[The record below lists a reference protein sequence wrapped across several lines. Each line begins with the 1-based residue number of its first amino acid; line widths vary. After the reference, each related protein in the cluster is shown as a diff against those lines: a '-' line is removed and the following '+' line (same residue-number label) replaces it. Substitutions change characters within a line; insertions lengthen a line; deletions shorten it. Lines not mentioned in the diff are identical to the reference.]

1 MPSTH
6 VGTPVPQARWHQSST
21 SRHLPSEHGDP
32 LVRVV
37 VIGDQSM
44 VRTGLSRLV
53 GDQNGLTVVAEGPV
67 AQAVVLSSEFRPD
80 VLMLLDDEPEPET
93 LESLRSVTRVSPG
106 TAVLLLTSSVE
117 GISRSRLQEVGVRAV
132 LGLEQPAGALLDSI
146 RKVHSDDDVVGIDG
160 RLDRGYDRD
169 AARAPGADD
178 PEALASLTRR
188 EREVLVLIGEG
199 LRNADIAA
207 RLAISPLTVRN
218 HVTSILDKLEL
229 ADRFDLAVY
238 AFRHGLVRFRQKRI
252 AAF

>member
-1 MPSTH
+1 MSSIH
-6 VGTPVPQARWHQSST
+6 VGTAVAQARWHGSST
-21 SRHLPSEHGDP
+21 SPHLPSEHRDP

-44 VRTGLSRLV
+44 VRTGLSCLV
-53 GDQNGLTVVAEGPV
+53 GDQSGLTVVAEGPV

-80 VLMLLDDEPEPET
+80 VLMLLADEPEPET
-93 LESLRSVTRVSPG
+93 LASLRSVTRVSPG

-117 GISRSRLQEVGVRAV
+117 GISRSRLQECGVRGV

-146 RKVHSDDDVVGIDG
+146 RKVHRDDDVVGIDDWM
-160 RLDRGYDRD
+160 DRGYDRG
-169 AARAPGADD
+169 ARAPGAGD

-199 LRNADIAA
+199 LRNHDIAT